1 MNEVNS
7 ALSHERIAELAKNG
21 DLAMFEE
28 LVRRFE
34 KPLYNFSL
42 HWCGN
47 DADAR
52 ELVQDVFVAAYYG
65 LARYKPSM
73 PFAPWLFAIARRKCI
88 DNSRRHKP
96 LLEGRLPESATF
108 DTPSCQLEDRDEAEQ
123 LWGIA
128 RRKLSASQFQALW
141 LHYAENMSVHDIAR
155 VMRRPQ
161 TYIKVQLFRARRILA
176 RCLKARGLKPNGRGM
191 RMPARPETPSV
202 PDGLTWTAPN
212 QTM

>member
-1 MNEVNS
+1 MNEDNS
-7 ALSHERIAELAKNG
+7 ALSHERLAELAKNG

-34 KPLYNFSL
+34 KPLYSFSL
-42 HWCGN
+42 YWCGN

-52 ELVQDVFVAAYYG
+52 ELVQDVFVAAYHG

-73 PFAPWLFAIARRKCI
+73 PFAPWIFAIARRKCI
-88 DNSRRHKP
+88 DNSRRITPVPESH
-96 LLEGRLPESATF
+96 LPESATF
-108 DTPSCQLEDRDEAEQ
+108 DTPSSQLEDRDEAEQ
-123 LWGIA
+123 LWRTA
-128 RRKLSASQFQALW
+128 RSRLSTSQFQALW

-161 TYIKVQLFRARRILA
+161 TYVKVQLFRARRILA
-176 RCLKARGLKPNGRGM
+176 RCLKAPGMKPGGVGI
-191 RMPARPETPSV
+191 RMPARPETPHM
-202 PDGLTWTAPN
+202 PDGLPGTAPN